1 MVKTRG
7 QNGKFI
13 GIVNNRNPFGI
24 DLFYYLKM
32 AFIVFLLAPFLY
44 HVCIRKNYLANAISF
59 LHHELGCH
67 CETVGGTKT
76 NGGYF
81 N

>member
-13 GIVNNRNPFGI
+13 GVNNKGNSFGV
-24 DLFYYLKM
+24 DFFYYIKI

-44 HVCIRKNYLANAISF
+44 HVCIRKSYLSNFISF
-59 LHHELGCH
+59 LHHELGCS
-67 CETVGGTKT
+67 CETSTGTKS